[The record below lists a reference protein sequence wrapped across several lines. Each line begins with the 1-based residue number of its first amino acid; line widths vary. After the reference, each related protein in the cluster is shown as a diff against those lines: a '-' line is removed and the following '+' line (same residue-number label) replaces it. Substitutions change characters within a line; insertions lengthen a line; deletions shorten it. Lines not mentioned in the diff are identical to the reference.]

1 MIAREVLGQNFK
13 ALALSLEQ
21 GIEALLAMRPE
32 RSGGP
37 LQDTAATPKTPPT

>member
-32 RSGGP
+32 RPGGP

>member
-1 MIAREVLGQNFK
+1 MIAREVLSQNFK

-32 RSGGP
+32 RPGG
-37 LQDTAATPKTPPT
+37 QDTAATPKTLPT